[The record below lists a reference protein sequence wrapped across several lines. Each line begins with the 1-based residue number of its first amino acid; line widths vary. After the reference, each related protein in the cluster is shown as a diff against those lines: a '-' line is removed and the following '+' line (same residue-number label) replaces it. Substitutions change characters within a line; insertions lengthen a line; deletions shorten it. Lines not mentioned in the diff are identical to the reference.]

1 MYLRSDGSQWEQ
13 LGAASRFSANEPLDG
28 VERVQYGPNISLR
41 CQQPILGALAAAR
54 AKVMSSRDRRRTAVT
69 TEKVGLIGLGRMGL
83 PMGERL
89 LAAGHSLVVLPH
101 HRREPAEAL
110 AARGARSA
118 SSLRELA
125 RESEVVITML
135 PTSAD
140 VERVLLGD
148 GGVLST
154 LREGARAIDMSTV
167 APAVARKVH
176 EALAA
181 RGVGCLDAPV
191 SGGPVRAA
199 NGTLTIMV
207 GGDAAVLERCRPVLS
222 ALGNRIVHV
231 GGPGA
236 GQVVKL
242 CNNLLGAVI
251 MLANAEALTLGV
263 KAGVDATTLRDV
275 IVSATG
281 ANYLLENAIPQ
292 NILQDRY
299 EAGFALDLM
308 LKDVDLAV
316 ELGRDVRAPTMAA
329 SLAQQMYRVVSG
341 LGYGG
346 ADFSAVSTLYQDS
359 AGITVATGD
368 ARLRRDQGAR
378 N

>member
-1 MYLRSDGSQWEQ
+1 M
-13 LGAASRFSANEPLDG
+13 
-28 VERVQYGPNISLR
+28 
-41 CQQPILGALAAAR
+41 
-54 AKVMSSRDRRRTAVT
+54 K
-69 TEKVGLIGLGRMGL
+69 TEKAGLIGLGRMGF

-89 LAAGHSLVVLPH
+89 LAAGHTLVVLPH
-101 HRREPAEAL
+101 QRREPAEAL
-110 AARGARSA
+110 ASRGARIA

-125 RESEVVITML
+125 RESEVVISML

-148 GGVLST
+148 DGVLSS
-154 LREGARAIDMSTV
+154 LRAGARAIDMSTIS
-167 APAVARKVH
+167 PAVARKVH
-176 EALAA
+176 DALAA
-181 RGVGCLDAPV
+181 RGVGFLDAPV

-199 NGTLTIMV
+199 SGALTIMV

-231 GGPGA
+231 GGPGT

-251 MLANAEALTLGV
+251 MLANAEALTLGA
-263 KAGVDATTLRDV
+263 KAGVDAKTLRDV

-281 ANYLLENAIPQ
+281 SNYLLENSIPQ

-316 ELGRDVRAPTMAA
+316 ELGRDVKAPTMAA
-329 SLAQQMYRVVSG
+329 GLAQQMYRIVSG
-341 LGYGG
+341 LGHGG
-346 ADFSAVSTLYQDS
+346 DDFSAVSTLYQDS
-359 AGITVATGD
+359 AGITVATGE
-368 ARLRRDQGAR
+368 ARPPRDQGGR
-378 N
+378 R